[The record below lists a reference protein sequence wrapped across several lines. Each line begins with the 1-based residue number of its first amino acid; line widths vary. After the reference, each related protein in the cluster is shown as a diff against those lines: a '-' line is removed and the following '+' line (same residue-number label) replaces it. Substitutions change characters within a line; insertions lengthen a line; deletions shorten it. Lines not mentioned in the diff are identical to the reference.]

1 MTNNIQLIKEG
12 FIFLLISFICLSIIN
27 LRVNYLNN
35 NYKEINNI
43 SKNVIV
49 NKWLLNL
56 LIFCIIVNRE

>member
-43 SKNVIV
+43 SRNVIV
-49 NKWLLNL
+49 NK
-56 LIFCIIVNRE
+56 